1 MNLDADGA
9 CDEHPAS
16 SKAHTAK
23 TIHKIPRAIVYKIEY
38 LAKNRIHSIQQ
49 FVDFIK

>member
-1 MNLDADGA
+1 MATL
-9 CDEHPAS
+9 HPAKS
-16 SKAHTAK
+16 REHIAK
-23 TIHKIPRAIVYKIEY
+23 TIHKIPRAIIYKIEY